1 MKDAVTRN
9 LNKALHLLE
18 TLSDQESQ
26 VIVDCLYAWP
36 EATLIDLLIRTG
48 FDSEYL
54 FERLELLL
62 EGGLIAYDHEKN
74 VYQLCKKKLV
84 NISKVTISMKAKKTV
99 IVV

>member
-1 MKDAVTRN
+1 MKDAVTQN

-26 VIVDCLYAWP
+26 AIVDCLYSWR

-48 FDSEYL
+48 LDREFLFD
-54 FERLELLL
+54 RLELLL
-62 EGGLIAYDHEKN
+62 KGGLISYDHDNN
-74 VYQLCKKKLV
+74 VYQLCRKKLV